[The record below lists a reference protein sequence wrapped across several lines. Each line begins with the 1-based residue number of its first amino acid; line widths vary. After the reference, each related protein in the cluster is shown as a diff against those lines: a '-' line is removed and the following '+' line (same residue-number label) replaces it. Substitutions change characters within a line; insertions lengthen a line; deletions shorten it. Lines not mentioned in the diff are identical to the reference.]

1 MGDTKLIISTERG
14 YPTAYNGKKHY
25 GITFDTIAIRSAI
38 EPELGKMKTG
48 LTYSLPDGYVFRLT
62 KGLDK
67 TVAKVC
73 KTMTE
78 DKPDQPDFEK
88 FFDDFVEAHSFRV
101 PYDGSNKFY
110 SDECIAACQKMKPD
124 LKKAWTSHVLPVKEE
139 LKKKDEEMEGLIE
152 IHHLQCEEVEK
163 ELSAVKE
170 ENKQLREKMEEKVKE
185 LTEVNDCYQRSM
197 LNNRQL
203 VGELKSELS
212 KKGELINSDMLAL
225 LIEMQDSN
233 YPGCN
238 YSIPPLWKN
247 KAKALI
253 ERAESTPL
261 VKQSGDLW
269 LIQRDGNST
278 EVFKNGERIEVPKDF
293 DPLQLHLKTKSVEPV
308 KSLQECQK
316 IVAEKHNIGSSLV
329 TGHKASYF
337 NEATEL
343 YASQFKK
350 STN

>member
-1 MGDTKLIISTERG
+1 MTEDKPDRHILKNGGDHD
-14 YPTAYNGKKHY
+14 GKPCSYTMCYSVDPDKK
-25 GITFDTIAIRSAI
+25 DKC
-38 EPELGKMKTG
+38 LGWC
-48 LTYSLPDGYVFRLT
+48 R
-62 KGLDK
+62 
-67 TVAKVC
+67 
-73 KTMTE
+73 E

-110 SDECIAACQKMKPD
+110 SDECIAACHKMKPD

-308 KSLQECQK
+308 KSLQEEMLVILEEICETYPEYYDNPVGPYEYSCVFCSAMIGIKGGEPSVAMDDLPHQEHCTYTKAKTLLKK
-316 IVAEKHNIGSSLV
+316 ISPPIE
-329 TGHKASYF
+329 
-337 NEATEL
+337 
-343 YASQFKK
+343 
-350 STN
+350 